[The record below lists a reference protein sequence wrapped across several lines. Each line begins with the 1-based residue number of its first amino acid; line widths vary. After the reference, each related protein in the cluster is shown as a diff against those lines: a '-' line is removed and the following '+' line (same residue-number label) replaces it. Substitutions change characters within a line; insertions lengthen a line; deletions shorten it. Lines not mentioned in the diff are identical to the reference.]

1 MIFNAQ
7 INSKDLK
14 YHDYIITVYSTW
26 YIENKQH
33 QATLAV
39 MAVDFGYDLTEEQ
52 EQKKLQ
58 DGIKAIINLYDQYGD
73 AEVHVSYCVNKN
85 RGINT

>member
-1 MIFNAQ
+1 
-7 INSKDLK
+7 
-14 YHDYIITVYSTW
+14 
-26 YIENKQH
+26 
-33 QATLAV
+33 